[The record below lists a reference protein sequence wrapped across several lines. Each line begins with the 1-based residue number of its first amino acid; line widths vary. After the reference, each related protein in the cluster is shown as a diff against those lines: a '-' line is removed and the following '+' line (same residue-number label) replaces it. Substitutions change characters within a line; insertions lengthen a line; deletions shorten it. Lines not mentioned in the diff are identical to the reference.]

1 MMTSKN
7 PLTKE
12 EKWLERDRNRM
23 FNELERQK
31 LQFINNIKNQTKE
44 ICEIAVSEN
53 KDSFKY
59 IHDKNEHIC
68 NIALQID
75 CSLFKIIPKNNQTNE
90 LCKLVLQKDGLLL
103 EFVDNTNIF

>member
-44 ICEIAVSEN
+44 EILPKKPE
-53 KDSFKY
+53 KK
-59 IHDKNEHIC
+59 
-68 NIALQID
+68 
-75 CSLFKIIPKNNQTNE
+75 SLWKRIIK
-90 LCKLVLQKDGLLL
+90 VLMG
-103 EFVDNTNIF
+103 

>member
-1 MMTSKN
+1 MTTSKN

-44 ICEIAVSEN
+44 EILPKKPE
-53 KDSFKY
+53 KK
-59 IHDKNEHIC
+59 
-68 NIALQID
+68 
-75 CSLFKIIPKNNQTNE
+75 SLWKRIIK
-90 LCKLVLQKDGLLL
+90 VLMG
-103 EFVDNTNIF
+103 